1 MPVNNGKSNGNEKAP
16 IATSKS
22 FLAVGP
28 TLHYSHTN
36 VITFW
41 LLTVIT
47 FSCCCLFWSK
57 ILTGTP
63 WSFNPEAVDSV
74 QSWHIGRFLL
84 TGVSIFEYPWQIL
97 VLALLMAILAV
108 APLLT
113 SQLLS
118 FSYSIPLILGVF
130 FLADLPGF
138 AVSLLVSCIAVA
150 CRPLRFRSRF
160 ISIALCMLPQL
171 LYWDYFGGAQ
181 GVEPIKWGFS
191 YTPWLG
197 AWLIGLAIAGAVLG
211 IGHFTRYRP
220 GLIWASSLLIL
231 ASSSAL
237 FHFKIGFDEL
247 DYQLYVARNNPE
259 QISEFH
265 DRSITKALDR
275 AIKSP
280 SVNKYLGGFFYP
292 TEPIALRKELKQEIS
307 TQLARDRWP
316 TWFAIPD
323 EFRYQDK
330 RQQLLDQFDFFIK
343 RRPTSR
349 RMPIALYYKAIL
361 NEYSP
366 DTRTLDEKETLHFYS
381 DYPFE
386 RSREIWFQLY
396 SQFGNSPESLEARW
410 RIAMHWAG
418 QQRFVQADA
427 LIADALTL
435 LNARLKTLQ
444 TEQPTDDSIFGLF
457 KPPPDSVITTLKLTE
472 LQRKFNYLHVLI
484 SSDNRLEKSNSAER
498 LARFVML
505 NPYSPDYSSRLDELL
520 SQMDK
525 NDPLRDNVLL
535 AQVKLIADD
544 QLRAQRLA
552 ELSTQYKNTDGGM
565 LALYE
570 LSLLKIQF
578 WRQKD
583 DSNIDAKKLSLADA
597 RATLAAFLQIYPASF
612 CAEQVKKN
620 LDSLPA
626 VE

>member
-1 MPVNNGKSNGNEKAP
+1 MPANNGKSNDSEKTP

-63 WSFNPEAVDSV
+63 WSFNPETVDSL
-74 QSWHIGRFLL
+74 QSWHLGRFLL

-130 FLADLPGF
+130 FLANLPGF

-171 LYWDYFGGAQ
+171 LYWGYFGGAQ
-181 GVEPIKWGFS
+181 GIEPIKWGFT

-220 GLIWASSLLIL
+220 GLIWASTMLIL
-231 ASSSAL
+231 AAAYAV
-237 FHFKIGFDEL
+237 FNFRIGFDEL

-259 QISEFH
+259 QVPEFL

-292 TEPIALRKELKQEIS
+292 TEPIALRKELKQEITS
-307 TQLARDRWP
+307 QLARDRWP
-316 TWFAIPD
+316 TWFAVPD
-323 EFRYQDK
+323 DFMYQEK
-330 RQQLLDQFDFFIK
+330 RQQLLDQFNFFIQ
-343 RRPTSR
+343 RRSKSR
-349 RMPIALYYKAIL
+349 RMPIALYYKALL

-366 DTRTLDEKETLHFYS
+366 DARTLDEKETLHFYS

-435 LNARLKTLQ
+435 LNTRLTTLQ
-444 TEQPTDDSIFGLF
+444 PEQPTDDSIFNLF
-457 KPPPDSVITTLKLTE
+457 RPPSDSVMTVSKLTE
-472 LQRKFNYLHVLI
+472 LQRKFDYLHVLI
-484 SSDNRLEKSNSAER
+484 SSDNRLDKPDVARR
-498 LARFVML
+498 LAIFVML
-505 NPYSPDYSSRLDELL
+505 NPYSPDYSTRLDELL
-520 SQMDK
+520 SQMGNK
-525 NDPLRDNVLL
+525 DPLRDNVLL

-552 ELSTQYKNTDGGM
+552 ELSSQYQKTDGGM

-583 DSNIDAKKLSLADA
+583 DSNIDAKKQCLTDA
-597 RATLAAFLQIYPASF
+597 RATLTAFLQTYPASF

-620 LDSLPA
+620 LESLPA

>member
-1 MPVNNGKSNGNEKAP
+1 MPGSNGNSNGNEKTP
-16 IATSKS
+16 ITTSKS

-41 LLTVIT
+41 LFTVVT
-47 FSCCCLFWSK
+47 FAGCCLFWSK

-63 WSFNPEAVDSV
+63 WSFSPETVNSV
-74 QSWHIGRFLL
+74 QSWHIGRLLL

-97 VLALLMAILAV
+97 VLALLMAILSV

-118 FSYSIPLILGVF
+118 FSYSIPLILAVF

-138 AVSLLVSCIAVA
+138 AISLLISCIAVA

-171 LYWDYFGGAQ
+171 LYWAYFGGAQ

-191 YTPWLG
+191 YTPWIG
-197 AWLIGLAIAGAVLG
+197 AWLAGLAISGVVLG

-220 GLIWASSLLIL
+220 GLIWASTLIFL
-231 ASSSAL
+231 VVAATV
-237 FHFKIGFDEL
+237 FNFRIGFDEL

-259 QISEFH
+259 QVAEFH

-292 TEPIALRKELKQEIS
+292 TEPIALRKELKQEIT

-316 TWFAIPD
+316 TWFAVPD
-323 EFRYQDK
+323 EFMYQEK

-343 RRPTSR
+343 RRPKSR

-366 DTRTLDEKETLHFYS
+366 DSRTLDEKETLHFYG

-396 SQFGNSPESLEARW
+396 SRFGNSPESLEARW
-410 RIAMHWAG
+410 RIAMHWAS
-418 QQRFVQADA
+418 QERFVQAEA
-427 LIADALTL
+427 LTADALTP
-435 LNARLKTLQ
+435 LNAKLKSLETD
-444 TEQPTDDSIFGLF
+444 QPTDDSIFSLF
-457 KPPPDSVITTLKLTE
+457 RPPPDSVMTVSKLTE
-472 LQRKFNYLHVLI
+472 LQRKFNQLHVLI
-484 SSDNRLEKSNSAER
+484 SADNRLDKPDSIRR
-498 LARFVML
+498 LARFVIL
-505 NPYSPDYSSRLDELL
+505 NPYSPDYNSRLDELL
-520 SQMDK
+520 SQMGK

-544 QLRAQRLA
+544 QRRAERLA
-552 ELSTQYKNTDGGM
+552 ELFKQYQNTDGGM

-578 WRQKD
+578 WRQQD
-583 DSNIDAKKLSLADA
+583 DSNIDARKQYLTDA
-597 RATLAAFLQIYPASF
+597 RAMLSTFLRMYPASF
-612 CAEQVKKN
+612 CNEQVKKN

-626 VE
+626 PE

>member
-1 MPVNNGKSNGNEKAP
+1 MPNNNGGEKTQ
-16 IATSKS
+16 ITTSKS

-36 VITFW
+36 VVTFW
-41 LLTVIT
+41 LLTVVT

-63 WSFNPEAVDSV
+63 WSFNPETVDSV

-118 FSYSIPLILGVF
+118 FSYSIPMILSVF
-130 FLADLPGF
+130 FLANLPGF

-171 LYWDYFGGAQ
+171 LYWGYFGGAQ

-197 AWLIGLAIAGAVLG
+197 AWLVGLAIAGAVIG

-220 GLIWASSLLIL
+220 GLIWASAILIL
-231 ASSSAL
+231 AGDYAL
-237 FHFKIGFDEL
+237 FTRKIGFDEL

-259 QISEFH
+259 QVPEFH

-292 TEPIALRKELKQEIS
+292 TEPIALRKELKQEITS
-307 TQLARDRWP
+307 QLARDRWP
-316 TWFAIPD
+316 TWFAVPD
-323 EFRYQDK
+323 EFMYQEK
-330 RQQLLDQFDFFIK
+330 RQQLLDQFNFFIK
-343 RRPTSR
+343 RRHKSR
-349 RMPIALYYKAIL
+349 RMPIALYYKALL

-366 DTRTLDEKETLHFYS
+366 DSRTLDEKETLHFYS

-410 RIAMHWAG
+410 RIAMHWAS
-418 QQRFVQADA
+418 QQRFIQADA

-435 LNARLKTLQ
+435 LNTRLKTLQ

-457 KPPPDSVITTLKLTE
+457 RPPPDSLMTISKLTE
-472 LQRKFNYLHVLI
+472 LQRKFNQLHVLI
-484 SSDNRLEKSNSAER
+484 SADNRLEKSDSADR

-505 NPYSPDYSSRLDELL
+505 NPYSPDYSARLNELL
-520 SQMDK
+520 GQMGK

-544 QLRAQRLA
+544 QLRSQRLE
-552 ELSTQYKNTDGGM
+552 ELFKQYQKTDGGM

-578 WRQKD
+578 WRQQD
-583 DSNIDAKKLSLADA
+583 DSSIDAKKQFLADA
-597 RATLAAFLQIYPASF
+597 RAMLAAFLKMYPASF

-620 LDSLPA
+620 IDTLPS